1 MNNCM
6 TASDFDIVVVG
17 GGGAG
22 LMAAYSAASLGRS
35 VIVLEKQPDLGGTT
49 ALSVGTIC
57 TSSTPHQ
64 QRAGIIDSPD
74 AHFEDMGKFPGA
86 LPHRDNPALRRLLV
100 DHVPEVFRLLLEL
113 GVEFVGPIAE
123 PPHRVSRL
131 HAIVP
136 HARGYIGRLS
146 RACRRH
152 GVIFRTSV
160 AVHRLVIENGR
171 VRGVETAASGG
182 AQIVRAR
189 CVILASGD
197 FSSADRAFKARFMQG
212 PLLQIGGINPASTGD
227 GQRLGEAAGGE
238 IVNGDLAWGPEIRF
252 VAPKRPKLLSR
263 VPPWRPVAKLISTAM
278 RMLPDKIL
286 RPLLMSY
293 VTTYLAPSHNLFREG
308 AVLVNA
314 NGERFCDE
322 RDRPQDRIGD
332 EPGQQAFIAFDQD
345 IAAKFDQW
353 PNFISTAP
361 GVGYAYF
368 SDYRRS
374 RRDVCFEAPTW
385 QELAQATGLPAGA
398 LARTMAAYDA
408 ECGARARPALGHP
421 PFFALGPAKSWI
433 VFTEGGLRVNEKLQ
447 VLGAGGTT
455 IAGLYGAGSAGQG
468 GVLLE
473 GHGHHLAWAF
483 TSGRLAG
490 RYAAEEA
497 ASIK

>member
-1 MNNCM
+1 MG
-6 TASDFDIVVVG
+6 SDFDIVVVG
-17 GGGAG
+17 GGGAS
-22 LMAAYSAASLGRS
+22 LMAAYSAAAAGRS

-49 ALSVGTIC
+49 AMSVGTIC

-74 AHFEDMGKFPGA
+74 EHFEDMGKFPGA
-86 LPHRDNPALRRLLV
+86 LPHRDNLALRRLLV

-123 PPHRVSRL
+123 SPHRVPRL

-136 HARGYIGRLS
+136 HSRGYIGRLS

-152 GVIFRTSV
+152 GVIFRTSAPV
-160 AVHRLVIENGR
+160 LRLIIENGR
-171 VRGVETAASGG
+171 VRGVEIAASGG
-182 AQIVRAR
+182 AQIIRAG

-197 FSSADRAFKARFMQG
+197 FSSADRGFKARFLQG
-212 PLLQIGGINPASTGD
+212 PLLQISGINPASTGD

-263 VPPWRPVAKLISTAM
+263 LPPGRRLAKIISTAM
-278 RMLPDKIL
+278 RMLPGRIL

-314 NGERFCDE
+314 SGQRFCDE
-322 RDRPQDRIGD
+322 RERPQDKIG
-332 EPGQQAFIAFDQD
+332 EESGQQAFIVFDQD
-345 IAAKFDQW
+345 IAAKFDAW

-361 GVGYAYF
+361 GVGYAYL

-374 RRDVCFEAPTW
+374 RRDICFEARTW
-385 QELAQATGLPAGA
+385 EELAQATGLPAGA

-408 ECGARARPALGHP
+408 ECGARARPALQQP

-447 VLGAGGTT
+447 VLGAGRTP
-455 IAGLYGAGSAGQG
+455 IAGLYAAGSAGQG
-468 GVLLE
+468 GVVLE

>member
-1 MNNCM
+1 ME
-6 TASDFDIVVVG
+6 SDLDVIVVG

-22 LMAAYSAASLGRS
+22 LMAAYSAASLGRR
-35 VIVLEKQPDLGGTT
+35 VIVLEKEPGLGGTT
-49 ALSVGTIC
+49 AMSVGTIC

-64 QRAGIIDSPD
+64 KRAGIEDSPD
-74 AHFEDMGKFPGA
+74 QHFEDMGKFPGA
-86 LPHRDNPALRRLLV
+86 LPDRDNLMLRRLLV

-136 HARGYIGRLS
+136 HSRGYIRALS
-146 RACRRH
+146 RACRRA
-152 GVIFRTSV
+152 GAILRTN
-160 AVHRLVIENGR
+160 APARDLVTEQGR
-171 VRGVETAASGG
+171 VVGVEIAAAGEA
-182 AQIVRAR
+182 AQIIRAR

-197 FSSADRAFKARFMQG
+197 FSSADRAFKARFMRG
-212 PLLQIGGINPASTGD
+212 PLLEIGGINPASSGD

-252 VAPKRPKLLSR
+252 VAPKRPKLASR
-263 VPPWRPVAKLISTAM
+263 LPPWRPLARMISGAM
-278 RMLPDKIL
+278 RTVPDRIL

-308 AVLVNA
+308 AVLVNTR
-314 NGERFCDE
+314 GERFCDE
-322 RDRPQDRIGD
+322 SDRPQDEIGE
-332 EPGQQAFIAFDQD
+332 EPDQQAFILFDHD
-345 IAAKFDQW
+345 IAAKFEAW

-361 GVGYAYF
+361 GVGYAYLA
-368 SDYRRS
+368 DYRRS
-374 RRDVCFEAPTW
+374 RRDICFHARTW
-385 QELAQATGLPAGA
+385 EELAHATGLPAGA
-398 LARTMAAYDA
+398 LARTIAACNA
-408 ECGARARPALGHP
+408 ESGVRGRPALQHP

-433 VFTEGGLRVNEKLQ
+433 VFTEGGLRVDERLQ
-447 VLGAGGTT
+447 VLGRGTP
-455 IAGLYGAGSAGQG
+455 IAGLYAAGSAGQG
-468 GVLLE
+468 GLLLE

-497 ASIK
+497 GSIE